1 MTKTEEKWIERIRQ
15 WQGSGKTAEEFTQGQ
30 PYKAST
36 LKWRAAE
43 LRRQA
48 EGGARYGK
56 PSASTKSIRMARV
69 VTRRDAAVGA
79 PGSDGGVVVE
89 VSGARIALSH
99 GFDAELF
106 ADVVRALASGG
117 TR

>member
-1 MTKTEEKWIERIRQ
+1 MTKTEEKWVERIRK
-15 WQGSGKTAEEFTQGQ
+15 WQESGKGAEEFAQGQ

-43 LRRQA
+43 LRRQG
-48 EGGARYGK
+48 EGLARYGK
-56 PSASTKSIRMARV
+56 PSASRKSIPMARV
-69 VTRRDAAVGA
+69 VIRRGATGGA
-79 PGSDGGVVVE
+79 PGSSGGLVVE
-89 VSGARIALSH
+89 VSGARISLSR

-106 ADVVRALASGG
+106 AEVVRALGSGV